1 MSDSA
6 PSPVAADGYVSPLAN
21 DPEYARLYAEED
33 LAAIMGETL
42 ARCMLAQG
50 VTKTG
55 LARRLRVSP
64 ARVRR
69 LFSDGKDARLW
80 AGALHVL
87 GYKAEL
93 SVVDV
98 ATAQRPAPLTD
109 VPRHLLIA
117 GMQFHHA
124 LYDDTV
130 RSLSTTNEYLQPI
143 VDAALIWREKAVEQA
158 RRQGQLDVLR
168 LGADTPFWLLDV
180 FKRLL
185 DIADHAHH
193 VHNCDRHG
201 YEVDRAAVDAGKDLL
216 VKMLD
221 ILEAATAAEAGK
233 DTQK

>member
-1 MSDSA
+1 MSDSE

-33 LAAIMGETL
+33 LAAIMCETL

-50 VTKTG
+50 VTKTE

-69 LFSDGKDARLW
+69 LFADGKDARLW

-93 SVVDV
+93 SVVGT
-98 ATAQRPAPLTD
+98 ATARRPAPLTD
-109 VPRHLLIA
+109 VPRHLLMA
-117 GMQFHHA
+117 GMQFYQA
-124 LYDDTV
+124 LQDDTV

-158 RRQGQLDVLR
+158 RRRGQLSVLC
-168 LGADTPFWLLDV
+168 LGTDTPFWLLNV
-180 FKRLL
+180 FRRLL
-185 DIADHAHH
+185 DIADR
-193 VHNCDRHG
+193 VCSV
-201 YEVDRAAVDAGKDLL
+201 EDRAAVEAGMDLL
-216 VKMLD
+216 DKMLD
-221 ILEAATAAEAGK
+221 ILEAATAAEAGE